1 MRNTSRKMISFEFDY
16 YGEPQILIKKE
27 EEAKSPLDVNPKKKN
42 KKIKLKKR
50 INK

>member
-1 MRNTSRKMISFEFDY
+1 MISFEFDY

-27 EEAKSPLDVNPKKKN
+27 EEAKSPLDVNPKKRKI
-42 KKIKLKKR
+42 KKIKYKIKKR